1 MAKCGTARRLRATW
15 QIYEDAAGDGI
26 VDGDGEESTKSRIP
40 YTAQHCAW
48 MEAVSH
54 LAVMLEAAVD
64 TDI

>member
-1 MAKCGTARRLRATW
+1 MVLW
-15 QIYEDAAGDGI
+15 MEM
-26 VDGDGEESTKSRIP
+26 GEESTKSRIP

-48 MEAVSH
+48 MEAMSH

>member
-1 MAKCGTARRLRATW
+1 MKTRRAMVLW
-15 QIYEDAAGDGI
+15 MEM
-26 VDGDGEESTKSRIP
+26 GEESTKSRIR

-48 MEAVSH
+48 MEAMSH